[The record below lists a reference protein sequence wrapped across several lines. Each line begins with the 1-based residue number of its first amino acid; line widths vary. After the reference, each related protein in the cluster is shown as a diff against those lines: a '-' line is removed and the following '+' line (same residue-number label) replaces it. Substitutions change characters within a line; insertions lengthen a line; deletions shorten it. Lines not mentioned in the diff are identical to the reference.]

1 MPYGT
6 AGIGGGGADLAEIG
20 LMPAQH
26 YIGQHYHQP
35 HHHHQHHHHHLHSWY
50 EPQQNQHQAH
60 QAPSHSWY
68 AGVGVNPSLA
78 PGQSGNETLANNY
91 YSY

>member
-6 AGIGGGGADLAEIG
+6 VGIGVGGGGADVG
-20 LMPAQH
+20 LMAPQH

-35 HHHHQHHHHHLHSWY
+35 HHHQHQHHHHSHLQHTWY
-50 EPQQNQHQAH
+50 EPQQPQHQTH
-60 QAPSHSWY
+60 TSWY
-68 AGVGVNPSLA
+68 AGVGGA
-78 PGQSGNETLANNY
+78 MGPGQSGNETLANNY